1 MNKAKIIEAIYK
13 DAAYRNVCRNI
24 ASPALFEDLFHEVII
39 NLLDMP
45 DEKILEAKEK
55 KYLKFLFVK
64 IAHNSWNSKHSPF
77 YRKYRHNDI
86 NETIDYV
93 NGIGYNWI
101 HCEVRGYKTRIN
113 LFNPLTI
120 EGELDPNL
128 QAKEDVFQTFTQ
140 EVKDKIDSLDWYDQT
155 LLKLYID
162 IGEFRK
168 ISVMTGIKYGAVQ
181 YTIQKTIKKLKLE
194 NYDGFKNFSDSYNS

>member
-1 MNKAKIIEAIYK
+1 MNKTKIIEVIYK
-13 DAAYRNVCRNI
+13 DPAYRNVCRNI
-24 ASPALFEDLFHEVII
+24 ATPALFEDLFHEVII
-39 NLLDMP
+39 NLLELS
-45 DEKILEAKEK
+45 DEKIIEAKEK

-77 YRKYRHNDI
+77 YKKYRHNDI
-86 NETIDYV
+86 NETIDLIK
-93 NGIGYNWI
+93 GI
-101 HCEVRGYKTRIN
+101 ES
-113 LFNPLTI
+113 
-120 EGELDPNL
+120 ELDPEL
-128 QAKEDVFQTFTQ
+128 DFKEDTFQNFTD
-140 EVKDKIDSLDWYDQT
+140 EIKDKIEDLNWYDKT

-194 NYDGFKNFSDSYNS
+194 NNDQFKTFNDTFNP

>member
-1 MNKAKIIEAIYK
+1 MNKAQIIEAIYK
-13 DAAYRNVCRNI
+13 DPAYRNVCRNI
-24 ASPALFEDLFHEVII
+24 ASPTLFEDLFHEVII
-39 NLLDMP
+39 NLLDLP
-45 DEKILEAKEK
+45 DEKIQDASEK

-77 YRKYRHNDI
+77 YKKYRHNDSTESI
-86 NETIDYV
+86 ELL
-93 NGIGYNWI
+93 IGLESDLDSELEN
-101 HCEVRGYKTRIN
+101 K
-113 LFNPLTI
+113 
-120 EGELDPNL
+120 EGVYQN
-128 QAKEDVFQTFTQ
+128 FTQ
-140 EVKDKIDSLDWYDQT
+140 NIKDKIDKLDWYDQT

-194 NYDGFKNFSDSYNS
+194 NHDRFKNFSDYYNS

>member
-1 MNKAKIIEAIYK
+1 MTKTKIIEVIYK
-13 DAAYRNVCRNI
+13 DPAYRNVCRNI
-24 ASPALFEDLFHEVII
+24 ATPALFEDLFHEVII
-39 NLLDMP
+39 NLLELS
-45 DEKILEAKEK
+45 DEKIIEAKEK

-77 YRKYRHNDI
+77 YKKYRHNDI
-86 NETIDYV
+86 NETIDLIK
-93 NGIGYNWI
+93 GI
-101 HCEVRGYKTRIN
+101 ES
-113 LFNPLTI
+113 
-120 EGELDPNL
+120 ELDPEL
-128 QAKEDVFQTFTQ
+128 DFKEDTFQNFTD
-140 EVKDKIDSLDWYDQT
+140 EIKDKIESLDWYDKT

-194 NYDGFKNFSDSYNS
+194 NDDRFKTFSDNLNP

>member
-1 MNKAKIIEAIYK
+1 MTKSKIIEGIYK
-13 DAAYRNVCRNI
+13 DPAYRNVCRNI

-39 NLLDMP
+39 NLLELS
-45 DEKILEAKEK
+45 DEKIIEAKEK

-77 YRKYRHNDI
+77 YKKYRHNDSTESI
-86 NETIDYV
+86 DLIIGLESNLDADLET
-93 NGIGYNWI
+93 
-101 HCEVRGYKTRIN
+101 
-113 LFNPLTI
+113 
-120 EGELDPNL
+120 
-128 QAKEDVFQTFTQ
+128 KEEVFQEFTQ
-140 EVKDKIDSLDWYDQT
+140 EVKDSIDTLNWYDQT

-194 NYDGFKNFSDSYNS
+194 NDDRFKKFSDTYNS

>member
-1 MNKAKIIEAIYK
+1 MTKSKIIEGIYK
-13 DAAYRNVCRNI
+13 DPAYRNVCRNI

-39 NLLDMP
+39 NLLELS
-45 DEKILEAKEK
+45 DEKIIEAKEK

-77 YRKYRHNDI
+77 YKKYRHNDST
-86 NETIDYV
+86 ESIDLI
-93 NGIGYNWI
+93 IGLESNLDADL
-101 HCEVRGYKTRIN
+101 EV
-113 LFNPLTI
+113 
-120 EGELDPNL
+120 
-128 QAKEDVFQTFTQ
+128 KEQVFQEFTQ
-140 EVKDKIDSLDWYDQT
+140 EVKDSIDSLNWYDQT

-194 NYDGFKNFSDSYNS
+194 NDDRFKKFSDTYNP

>member
-1 MNKAKIIEAIYK
+1 MGKTQIIEAIYK
-13 DAAYRNVCRNI
+13 DPAYRNVCRNI
-24 ASPALFEDLFHEVII
+24 ASPTLFEDLFHEVVI
-39 NLLDMP
+39 NLLDLP
-45 DEKILEAKEK
+45 EDKIQEAKDK

-77 YRKYRHNDI
+77 YRKYRHNDST
-86 NETIDYV
+86 ESID
-93 NGIGYNWI
+93 IL
-101 HCEVRGYKTRIN
+101 RD
-113 LFNPLTI
+113 L
-120 EGELDPNL
+120 EGSIDSELEN
-128 QAKEDVFQTFTQ
+128 KEDIYHSFTQ
-140 EVKDKIDSLDWYDQT
+140 DIKDKIDSLDWYDQT

-194 NYDGFKNFSDSYNS
+194 NHDRFKNFSDNYHS

>member
-1 MNKAKIIEAIYK
+1 MTKSKIIEGIYK
-13 DAAYRNVCRNI
+13 DPAYRNVCRNI

-39 NLLDMP
+39 NLLELS
-45 DEKILEAKEK
+45 DEKIIEAKEK

-77 YRKYRHNDI
+77 YKKYRHNDST
-86 NETIDYV
+86 ESIDLI
-93 NGIGYNWI
+93 IGLESNLDADL
-101 HCEVRGYKTRIN
+101 EV
-113 LFNPLTI
+113 
-120 EGELDPNL
+120 
-128 QAKEDVFQTFTQ
+128 KEEVFQEFTQ
-140 EVKDKIDSLDWYDQT
+140 EVKDSIDSLNWYDQT

-194 NYDGFKNFSDSYNS
+194 NDDRFKKFSDTYNS

>member
-1 MNKAKIIEAIYK
+1 MTKTKIIEVIYK
-13 DAAYRNVCRNI
+13 DPAYRNVCRNI
-24 ASPALFEDLFHEVII
+24 ATPALFEDLFHEVII
-39 NLLDMP
+39 NLLELS
-45 DEKILEAKEK
+45 DEKIIEAKEK

-77 YRKYRHNDI
+77 YKKYRHNDI
-86 NETIDYV
+86 NETIDLV
-93 NGIGYNWI
+93 KGI
-101 HCEVRGYKTRIN
+101 ES
-113 LFNPLTI
+113 
-120 EGELDPNL
+120 ELDPNIDF
-128 QAKEDVFQTFTQ
+128 KEDTFQTFTD
-140 EVKDKIDSLDWYDQT
+140 EIKEKIESLDWYDKT

-194 NYDGFKNFSDSYNS
+194 NDDRFKTFSDNLNP

>member
-1 MNKAKIIEAIYK
+1 MTKSKIIEGIYK
-13 DAAYRNVCRNI
+13 DPAYRNVCRNI

-39 NLLDMP
+39 NLLELS
-45 DEKILEAKEK
+45 DEKIIEAKEK

-77 YRKYRHNDI
+77 YKKYRHNDSTESI
-86 NETIDYV
+86 DLIIGLESNLDAELET
-93 NGIGYNWI
+93 
-101 HCEVRGYKTRIN
+101 
-113 LFNPLTI
+113 
-120 EGELDPNL
+120 
-128 QAKEDVFQTFTQ
+128 KEQVFQEFTQ
-140 EVKDKIDSLDWYDQT
+140 EVKDSIDSLNWYDQT

-194 NYDGFKNFSDSYNS
+194 NDDRFKKFSDTYNS

>member
-1 MNKAKIIEAIYK
+1 MSKHKIIEAIYK
-13 DAAYRNVCRNI
+13 DSAYRNVCRNI
-24 ASPALFEDLFHEVII
+24 ASLALFEDLYHEVII
-39 NLLDMP
+39 NLLELPED
-45 DEKILEAKEK
+45 KIQDAYDR

-77 YRKYRHNDI
+77 YRKYRHND
-86 NETIDYV
+86 ETESIDLFR
-93 NGIGYNWI
+93 GLESDEDPDL
-101 HCEVRGYKTRIN
+101 EV
-113 LFNPLTI
+113 
-120 EGELDPNL
+120 
-128 QAKEDVFQTFTQ
+128 KEETFQDFTQ
-140 EVKDKIDSLDWYDQT
+140 EIKDKIEALDWYDQT

-194 NYDGFKNFSDSYNS
+194 NHDRFKNFSDTYNS

>member
-1 MNKAKIIEAIYK
+1 MTKSKIIEGIYK
-13 DAAYRNVCRNI
+13 DPAYRNVCRNI

-39 NLLDMP
+39 NLLELS
-45 DEKILEAKEK
+45 DEKIIEAKEK

-77 YRKYRHNDI
+77 YKKYRHNDSTESI
-86 NETIDYV
+86 DTIT
-93 NGIGYNWI
+93 GKISR
-101 HCEVRGYKTRIN
+101 CN
-113 LFNPLTI
+113 LGLEST
-120 EGELDPNL
+120 LDIDL
-128 QAKEDVFQTFTQ
+128 KIKEKVFKEFTQ
-140 EVKDKIDSLDWYDQT
+140 ELKDSIDTLNWYDQT

-194 NYDGFKNFSDSYNS
+194 NDDKFKTFNDSINP

>member
-1 MNKAKIIEAIYK
+1 MSKHKIIEAIYN
-13 DAAYRNVCRNI
+13 DSAYRNVCRNI
-24 ASPALFEDLFHEVII
+24 ASLALFEDLYHEVII
-39 NLLDMP
+39 NLLELP
-45 DEKILEAKEK
+45 DDKIQDAYER

-77 YRKYRHNDI
+77 YRKYRHND
-86 NETIDYV
+86 ETESIDLL
-93 NGIGYNWI
+93 
-101 HCEVRGYKTRIN
+101 RG
-113 LFNPLTI
+113 L
-120 EGELDPNL
+120 ESGEDPDL
-128 QAKEDVFQTFTQ
+128 EIKEETFQDFTQ
-140 EVKDKIDSLDWYDQT
+140 EIKDKIEALDWYDKT

-194 NYDGFKNFSDSYNS
+194 NHDRFKDFSDTYNT

>member
-1 MNKAKIIEAIYK
+1 MNKAQIIEAIYK
-13 DAAYRNVCRNI
+13 DPAYRNVCRNI

-77 YRKYRHNDI
+77 YRKYRHNDQT
-86 NETIDYV
+86 ESIDLL
-93 NGIGYNWI
+93 IG
-101 HCEVRGYKTRIN
+101 
-113 LFNPLTI
+113 L
-120 EGELDPNL
+120 EGELDPELENR
-128 QAKEDVFQTFTQ
+128 EDVFQSFTQ

>member
-1 MNKAKIIEAIYK
+1 MNKSSIIELIYSDK
-13 DAAYRNVCRNI
+13 AYKQVCRNI
-24 ASPALFEDLFHEVII
+24 GSKDLYEDLFHEVII
-39 NLLDMP
+39 NLLELP
-45 DEKILEAKEK
+45 EEKIIEAKEK

-77 YRKYRHNDI
+77 YRKYRHNE
-86 NETIDYV
+86 ETESIDLLRGLD
-93 NGIGYNWI
+93 NG
-101 HCEVRGYKTRIN
+101 ED
-113 LFNPLTI
+113 L
-120 EGELDPNL
+120 ELHI
-128 QAKEDVFQTFTQ
+128 KEDIYQTFTQ
-140 EVKDKIDSLDWYDQT
+140 DLKDKIEALDWYDQT

-194 NYDGFKNFSDSYNS
+194 NHDRFKDFTDNYNS

>member
-1 MNKAKIIEAIYK
+1 MTKKKIIEDIYK
-13 DAAYRNVCRNI
+13 DPAYRNVCRNI
-24 ASPALFEDLFHEVII
+24 STPALFEDLFHEVII
-39 NLLDMP
+39 NLLELS
-45 DEKILEAKEK
+45 DEKIIEAKEK

-77 YRKYRHNDI
+77 YKKYRHNDI
-86 NETIDYV
+86 NESIDLIISLES
-93 NGIGYNWI
+93 NLDS
-101 HCEVRGYKTRIN
+101 EVEI
-113 LFNPLTI
+113 
-120 EGELDPNL
+120 
-128 QAKEDVFQTFTQ
+128 KEEVFQEFTN
-140 EVKDKIDSLDWYDQT
+140 EIKEEIDLLPWYDQT

-194 NYDGFKNFSDSYNS
+194 NDDRFKTFSDTYNP

>member
-1 MNKAKIIEAIYK
+1 MTKSKIIEGIYK
-13 DAAYRNVCRNI
+13 DPAYRNVCRNI

-39 NLLDMP
+39 NLLELS
-45 DEKILEAKEK
+45 DEKIIEAKEK

-77 YRKYRHNDI
+77 YKKYRHNDSTESI
-86 NETIDYV
+86 DLIIGLESNLDADLET
-93 NGIGYNWI
+93 
-101 HCEVRGYKTRIN
+101 
-113 LFNPLTI
+113 
-120 EGELDPNL
+120 
-128 QAKEDVFQTFTQ
+128 KEEVFQEFTQ
-140 EVKDKIDSLDWYDQT
+140 EVKDSIDSLNWYDQT

-194 NYDGFKNFSDSYNS
+194 NDDRFKKFSDTYNS